1 MAADSATWLIQQ
13 IRAGNPDAWEQLI
26 DAYEGRLAAFV
37 RARLSDPHAVE
48 DVVQETLLGF
58 LRSLPHYDDTRNLE
72 SYLFTIAAHKIRD
85 HLRRNGRHPLAL
97 LADREG
103 SSGASSTTATSEPED
118 DVRGASSLYASAER
132 MKNEEDRLA
141 AALKLLLDEWREA
154 GDFRRIK
161 CIELLLVC
169 GWGNRDVATKLGLS
183 EQQVANYKFQVVE
196 RLARRTRPNEEGSGP

>member
-1 MAADSATWLIQQ
+1 MAADSTTWLIQQ

-103 SSGASSTTATSEPED
+103 SSAACSTTATTEPEGD
-118 DVRGASSLYASAER
+118 ARGASSLFASAER

-141 AALKLLLDEWREA
+141 EALKLLLDEWREA

-169 GWGNRDVATKLGLS
+169 GWGNRDVATKLGLT

-196 RLARRTRPNEEGSGP
+196 RLARRTRPPEEGSGS

>member
-1 MAADSATWLIQQ
+1 MAADSTTWLIQQ

-103 SSGASSTTATSEPED
+103 SSGASSTTSAGSEP
-118 DVRGASSLYASAER
+118 
-132 MKNEEDRLA
+132 
-141 AALKLLLDEWREA
+141 
-154 GDFRRIK
+154 
-161 CIELLLVC
+161 
-169 GWGNRDVATKLGLS
+169 
-183 EQQVANYKFQVVE
+183 
-196 RLARRTRPNEEGSGP
+196 

>member
-1 MAADSATWLIQQ
+1 MAADSTTWLIQQ

-103 SSGASSTTATSEPED
+103 SSGASSTTATTEPEGD
-118 DVRGASSLYASAER
+118 ARGASSLFASAER

-141 AALKLLLDEWREA
+141 EALKLLLDEWREA

-169 GWGNRDVATKLGLS
+169 GWGNRDVATKLGLT

-196 RLARRTRPNEEGSGP
+196 RLARRTRPPEEGSGS

>member
-1 MAADSATWLIQQ
+1 MASDSTTWLIQQ
-13 IRAGNPDAWEQLI
+13 IRSGNPDAWERLI

-58 LRSLPHYDDTRNLE
+58 LRSLPHYDDSRNLE

-103 SSGASSTTATSEPED
+103 SSGASSTTAPGEPPD
-118 DVRGASSLYASAER
+118 DGRGASSLFASAER
-132 MKNEEDRLA
+132 MKGEEDRLA
-141 AALKLLLDEWREA
+141 IAIKLLLDEWRQA

-169 GWGNRDVATKLGLS
+169 GWGNREVATKLGLS
-183 EQQVANYKFQVVE
+183 EQQVANYKFQVIE
-196 RLARRTRPNEEGSGP
+196 RLARRSKPSEEGTKK

>member
-1 MAADSATWLIQQ
+1 MAADSTTWLIQQ

-103 SSGASSTTATSEPED
+103 SSGASSTTSAGSEPEAD
-118 DVRGASSLYASAER
+118 ARGASSLFASAER
-132 MKNEEDRLA
+132 MKNEEGRLA
-141 AALKLLLDEWREA
+141 TALKLLIDEWREA

-196 RLARRTRPNEEGSGP
+196 RLARRTRPEEGKAK